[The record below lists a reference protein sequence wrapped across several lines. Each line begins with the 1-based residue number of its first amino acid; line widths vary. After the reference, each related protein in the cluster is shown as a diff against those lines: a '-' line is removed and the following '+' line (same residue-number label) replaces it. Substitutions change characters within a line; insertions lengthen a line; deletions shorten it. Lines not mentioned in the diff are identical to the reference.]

1 MDAETLA
8 RLEELLAEE
17 HHVIQ
22 FRDSGWTI
30 SHPLRERLD
39 GTLFDCEAFWDHD
52 DPGMRGEF
60 WLLDDGTVGDPYPLH
75 FDGHE

>member
-22 FRDSGWTI
+22 FSDNGWII

-39 GTLFDCEAFWDHD
+39 GSLFDCSAKWKDD
-52 DPGMRGEF
+52 DPGMRGRF
-60 WLLDDGTVGDPYPLH
+60 WLLDDGSIGEPYV
-75 FDGHE
+75 EN